1 MDFSTQGMESGENT
15 TIIPQTEHKVP
26 SITDRENTE
35 ATQWQE
41 AALLQTGGFKILL
54 KPLKGLSKG
63 KFFHSKE
70 NIGVH
75 IHTFYQRRR
84 LKF

>member
-1 MDFSTQGMESGENT
+1 MVLITTVDFSNQCMESGEN

-35 ATQWQE
+35 ATQWQK

-54 KPLKGLSKG
+54 KPLKGLRKG
-63 KFFHSKE
+63 KFFH
-70 NIGVH
+70 
-75 IHTFYQRRR
+75 
-84 LKF
+84 